1 MVSSIKLLGE
11 NDFVVSWMA
20 ESARTLLKALK
31 IYSECKFHH
40 LTFKLRVI
48 LWLLVAPHDEV

>member
-1 MVSSIKLLGE
+1 MVSSIKPLGK

-31 IYSECKFHH
+31 IYSECKLHH

-48 LWLLVAPHDEV
+48 LWLFIAPQGEV